1 MNRAIVEIEDFS
13 IAYLEKPVVFDVDL
27 NFVENSVT
35 AIIGPNGAGKSTLIK
50 GILGLI
56 KPLSGEVKVFGGKI
70 ENSLKRIAYIPQ
82 TETVNWDFPVT
93 VKDVVLMGRY
103 VHTGLFKR
111 PSESDKRKALEAIEE
126 MGIMEFCDR
135 QISELSGG
143 QKQRVFFA
151 RAICQDADLYFMDE
165 PLKGLDVK
173 TERVIMSKFK
183 EFKDNGKTLIVVH
196 HDLSTI
202 KENFDHIVMINK
214 RIISDGP
221 TKAIFNTKNLEL
233 CYGVGV

>member
-1 MNRAIVEIEDFS
+1 MNKAIVEIEDFS

-27 NFVENSVT
+27 EFVENSVT

-56 KPLSGEVKVFGGKI
+56 KPLSGEVKVFGKKI

-103 VHTGLFKR
+103 VHTGLFKI
-111 PSESDKRKALEAIEE
+111 PSEVDKRKALEAIEE
-126 MGIMEFCDR
+126 MGILEFSDR

-173 TERVIMSKFK
+173 TERVIMSNFK
-183 EFKDNGKTLIVVH
+183 EFKAKGKTLVVVH

-202 KENFDHIVMINK
+202 QENFDHIVMINK
-214 RIISDGP
+214 RIIADGL
-221 TKAIFNTKNLEL
+221 TSEVFNEKNIEL

>member
-1 MNRAIVEIEDFS
+1 MKNAIVSIEDFS

-27 NFVENSVT
+27 NFITNSIT

-56 KPLSGEVKVFGGKI
+56 KPLSGSVKVFGEDVEK
-70 ENSLKRIAYIPQ
+70 SLKKIAYIPQ

-103 VHTGLFKR
+103 VHAGLFKKINA
-111 PSESDKRKALEAIEE
+111 EDKKKALDAIHE
-126 MGIMEFCDR
+126 MGLTDFQDR

-151 RAICQDADLYFMDE
+151 RAICQDAELYFMDE

-173 TERVIMSKFK
+173 TEEIIMNKFK
-183 EFKDNGKTLIVVH
+183 ELKKFGKTLIVVH
-196 HDLSTI
+196 HDHSTI
-202 KENFDHIVMINK
+202 EGNFDHIVMINK
-214 RIISDGP
+214 RIIADG
-221 TKAIFNTKNLEL
+221 TVERVFNDKNIDL
-233 CYGVGV
+233 CYGGR